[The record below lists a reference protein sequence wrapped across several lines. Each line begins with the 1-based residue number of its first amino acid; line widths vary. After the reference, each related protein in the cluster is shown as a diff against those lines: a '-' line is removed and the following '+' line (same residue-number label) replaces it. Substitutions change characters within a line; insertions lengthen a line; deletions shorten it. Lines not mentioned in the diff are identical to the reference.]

1 MSLLDYYLNTKCTL
15 MEKKRTPDGEGGWAT
30 EWAQGA
36 EFDAAIILDTSM
48 QSRIAEKEGVT
59 SVYTITTRRANPL
72 SFHDVFKRL
81 SDGAIFRVTSNG
93 SDKQAPTAGTL
104 DMCQVTA
111 EKWELT
117 K

>member
-1 MSLLDYYLNTKCTL
+1 MCTQL
-15 MEKKRTPDGEGGWAT
+15 PP
-30 EWAQGA
+30 
-36 EFDAAIILDTSM
+36 AA
-48 QSRIAEKEGVT
+48 RI
-59 SVYTITTRRANPL
+59 RFL
-72 SFHDVFKRL
+72 HDVFKRL

-93 SDKQAPTAGTL
+93 SDKQAPTVGTL

>member
-1 MSLLDYYLNTKCTL
+1 MSLLDYYLNNKCVL
-15 MEKKRTPDGEGGWAT
+15 MEKTRKPDGEGGWAV
-30 EWAQGA
+30 EWTPGA

-59 SVYTITTRRANPL
+59 SVYTVTTRRANPL

-81 SDGAIFRVTSNG
+81 SDGAVFRVTSNG
-93 SDKQAPTAGTL
+93 NDKQSPAVGTL

-111 EKWELT
+111 ERWELT
-117 K
+117 T

>member
-1 MSLLDYYLNTKCTL
+1 
-15 MEKKRTPDGEGGWAT
+15 
-30 EWAQGA
+30 
-36 EFDAAIILDTSM
+36 M

-59 SVYTITTRRANPL
+59 SVYTVTTRRSTPL

-81 SDGAIFRVTSNG
+81 SDGAIFRSTSDGAEKQSPSVG
-93 SDKQAPTAGTL
+93 SL

-111 EKWELT
+111 EKWELS

>member
-1 MSLLDYYLNTKCTL
+1 MSLLDYYLNNTCVL

-72 SFHDVFKRL
+72 SQ
-81 SDGAIFRVTSNG
+81 AAFRWRNFPG
-93 SDKQAPTAGTL
+93 DEQR
-104 DMCQVTA
+104 
-111 EKWELT
+111 ER
-117 K
+117 